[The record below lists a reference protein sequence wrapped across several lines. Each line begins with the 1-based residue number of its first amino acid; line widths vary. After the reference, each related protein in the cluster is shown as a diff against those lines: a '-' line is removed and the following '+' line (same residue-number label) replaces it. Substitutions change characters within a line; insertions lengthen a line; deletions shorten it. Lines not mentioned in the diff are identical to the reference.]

1 MSAVIAGNFRATT
14 VPVRSV
20 VIRSKLRMT
29 KRGRGVLLTLVSTP
43 LVIAALVL
51 GINAGQATATT
62 SSTPLAKMTV
72 VGGDTLWSVAKE
84 IAPHSDPRDVIADI
98 MNVNRLQSAALQPG
112 ETLRIPAQYSR

>member
-1 MSAVIAGNFRATT
+1 
-14 VPVRSV
+14 
-20 VIRSKLRMT
+20 
-29 KRGRGVLLTLVSTP
+29 

-84 IAPHSDPRDVIADI
+84 IAPNSDPRDVIADI
-98 MNVNRLQSAALQPG
+98 MNVNRLQSAVLQPG